1 MVRLRLT
8 GRKTIFKNEIVEVR
22 GRKELIGSYKK
33 IIKRL
38 YKENI
43 TIILMQEYNKDII
56 DYAKK
61 VGIAVEDELD
71 IIPEKIVKIIKDTYK
86 EKGGLNVGVIFYED
100 IRLGKKIAKEIIDF
114 VRVLYMQSFSR
125 SQSFAEKIFNDTGL
139 QIIFEKDLDKIRR
152 KNIIVIDAND
162 EIKINNRIII

>member
-38 YKENI
+38 YKENVN
-43 TIILMQEYNKDII
+43 IILMQEYNQSIV
-56 DYAKK
+56 DYAQKF
-61 VGIAVEDELD
+61 GIVVEDEFE
-71 IIPEKIVKIIKDTYK
+71 IISKKIREIIESTFK
-86 EKGGLNVGVIFYED
+86 EKGGLNVGLLFYED
-100 IRLGKKIAKEIIDF
+100 IDLGKKIAKEIIDF
-114 VRVLYMQSFSR
+114 VRVLFMQSFGGSKL
-125 SQSFAEKIFNDTGL
+125 FAEKIFEETGL

-152 KNIIVIDAND
+152 KNVIIIDAAD
-162 EIKINNRIII
+162 EIKINNRIL